1 MGSRRSTPAGR
12 RKARQ
17 IAWAMMLIGGGVLI
31 GTGLAYVLL

>member
-17 IAWAMMLIGGGVLI
+17 IAWAMMLIGGVLI